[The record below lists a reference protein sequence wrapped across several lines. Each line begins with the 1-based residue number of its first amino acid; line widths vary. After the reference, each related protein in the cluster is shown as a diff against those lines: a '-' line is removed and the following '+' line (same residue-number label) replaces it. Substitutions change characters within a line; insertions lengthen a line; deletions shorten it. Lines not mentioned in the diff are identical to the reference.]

1 MSFSF
6 GNLGSNAAGGEKKTG
21 TLFGSTTAPSGGLF
35 GQSQQQPQQQQ
46 QSASSGL
53 FGGAAAPQS
62 GGLFGASQQQ
72 NAGGS
77 SLFGQ
82 PQQQQ
87 NAGSGLFGQS
97 QQQAQQQQQPSI
109 PNWGMSQQQ
118 QQQQQGQQ
126 QQQPAFNNSL
136 FGASLQPAP
145 PLNQSQAQ
153 TIQQQR
159 EGLPQLRQS
168 STQAFAAGSVSGHR
182 EKSVVEQIR
191 TLNAKW
197 DPENPNCVFQHYF
210 YNSVKPEEAPFYGP
224 SAGEDER
231 KWEEALSNKPSAGA
245 IPVLARGFE
254 QVAERIRQQAAAVT
268 ALRTRLHEIN
278 NSLTLLKDAHELN
291 VASRITEAKRKHI
304 VFTQRTLALATKVQ
318 ILRNRGYV
326 MDQQEE
332 DLKKKLCELEK
343 QTFDPVL
350 GGRQQEIWARMSG
363 VRERARILQ
372 EETEKIGKSIENQQN
387 GELLSDDDQK
397 ALEKVR
403 FDASH
408 TQAHVL
414 IQSNSSLGTTTGNS
428 NISRSGSTT
437 QRMSTTCG
445 RRSSRRGL
453 QSARMAAEHVLEC
466 TIYNHLEIRL
476 WRKNVALRDTSD
488 RRIASVLEFNHSSI
502 ESVLPPSGPWSSPL
516 PVIR

>member
-1 MSFSF
+1 MSGFSF
-6 GNLGSNAAGGEKKTG
+6 GNLGGNTATTEKKTG
-21 TLFGSTTAPSGGLF
+21 TLFGSTTAPAGGLF
-35 GQSQQQPQQQQ
+35 GQSQQQQQP
-46 QSASSGL
+46 A
-53 FGGAAAPQS
+53 QS
-62 GGLFGASQQQ
+62 GGLFGSTAAAPQTNSLFGSSTQQNTGGGGLFGQPQQQQQ
-72 NAGGS
+72 NAGA

-87 NAGSGLFGQS
+87 QQQQNAGASLFGQ
-97 QQQAQQQQQPSI
+97 P
-109 PNWGMSQQQ
+109 

-126 QQQPAFNNSL
+126 QQQQQFSNSL
-136 FGASLQPAP
+136 FGTSLQPAP

-153 TIQQQR
+153 TLQQQR

-168 STQAFAAGSVSGHR
+168 SAQPFAAGSVSGHR

-191 TLNAKW
+191 ILNDKW
-197 DPENPNCVFQHYF
+197 DPANPNCVFQHYF

-224 SAGEDER
+224 SPGEDER

-254 QVAERIRQQAAAVT
+254 QVAERIKQQAAAVT

-332 DLKKKLCELEK
+332 ELKKKLAELEK

-350 GGRQQEIWARMSG
+350 GGRQEEIWARMSG

-372 EETEKIGKSIENQQN
+372 AETEKMGKSIESQQN
-387 GELLSDDDQK
+387 GELLSEEDQK
-397 ALEKVR
+397 ALEKLLKDYDRQLEHLKKWV
-403 FDASH
+403 DE
-408 TQAHVL
+408 TKEEYETWETDKQA
-414 IQSNSSLGTTTGNS
+414 
-428 NISRSGSTT
+428 RPAK
-437 QRMSTTCG
+437 R
-445 RRSSRRGL
+445 
-453 QSARMAAEHVLEC
+453 
-466 TIYNHLEIRL
+466 
-476 WRKNVALRDTSD
+476 
-488 RRIASVLEFNHSSI
+488 
-502 ESVLPPSGPWSSPL
+502 
-516 PVIR
+516 

>member
-1 MSFSF
+1 MSGFSF
-6 GNLGSNAAGGEKKTG
+6 GNLGGNTATTEKKTG
-21 TLFGSTTAPSGGLF
+21 TLFGSTTAPAGGLF
-35 GQSQQQPQQQQ
+35 GQSQQQQQP
-46 QSASSGL
+46 A
-53 FGGAAAPQS
+53 QS
-62 GGLFGASQQQ
+62 GGLFGSTAAAPQTNSLFGSSTQQNTGGGGLFGQPQQQQQ
-72 NAGGS
+72 NAGA

-87 NAGSGLFGQS
+87 QQQNAGASLFGQ
-97 QQQAQQQQQPSI
+97 P
-109 PNWGMSQQQ
+109 

-126 QQQPAFNNSL
+126 QQQQQFSNSL
-136 FGASLQPAP
+136 FGTSLQPAP

-153 TIQQQR
+153 TLQQQR

-168 STQAFAAGSVSGHR
+168 SAQPFAAGSVSGHR

-191 TLNAKW
+191 ILNDKW
-197 DPENPNCVFQHYF
+197 DPANPNCVFQHYF

-224 SAGEDER
+224 SPGEDER

-254 QVAERIRQQAAAVT
+254 QVAERIKQQAAAVT

-332 DLKKKLCELEK
+332 ELKKKLAELEK

-350 GGRQQEIWARMSG
+350 GGRQEEIWARMSG

-372 EETEKIGKSIENQQN
+372 AETEKMGKSIESQQN
-387 GELLSDDDQK
+387 GELLSEEDQK
-397 ALEKVR
+397 ALEKLLKDYDRQLEHLKKWV
-403 FDASH
+403 DE
-408 TQAHVL
+408 TKEEYETWETDKQA
-414 IQSNSSLGTTTGNS
+414 
-428 NISRSGSTT
+428 RPAK
-437 QRMSTTCG
+437 R
-445 RRSSRRGL
+445 
-453 QSARMAAEHVLEC
+453 
-466 TIYNHLEIRL
+466 
-476 WRKNVALRDTSD
+476 
-488 RRIASVLEFNHSSI
+488 
-502 ESVLPPSGPWSSPL
+502 
-516 PVIR
+516 

>member
-6 GNLGSNAAGGEKKTG
+6 GNLGSNLGSTEKKTG
-21 TLFGSTTAPSGGLF
+21 TLFGSTTAPAGGLF

-46 QSASSGL
+46 QQQQPAQSGL
-53 FGGAAAPQS
+53 FGSSAAPQS
-62 GGLFGASQQQ
+62 NSLFGAPQQQ
-72 NAGGS
+72 NTGGS

-87 NAGSGLFGQS
+87 QNAGSSMFGQQQQQQQQQQNAGS
-97 QQQAQQQQQPSI
+97 SVWGQPPQQQQQQQAQQQQQ
-109 PNWGMSQQQ
+109 
-118 QQQQQGQQ
+118 Q
-126 QQQPAFNNSL
+126 QQQPSFNNSL

-168 STQAFAAGSVSGHR
+168 SAQPFAAGSVSGHR

-191 TLNAKW
+191 ILNDKW
-197 DPENPNCVFQHYF
+197 DPLNPNCVFQHYF
-210 YNSVKPEEAPFYGP
+210 YNAVKPEEAPFYGP

-332 DLKKKLCELEK
+332 ELKKKLSELEK

-350 GGRQQEIWARMSG
+350 GGRQEEIWARMSG

-372 EETEKIGKSIENQQN
+372 EETEKVGKSIENQQN
-387 GELLSDDDQK
+387 GELLSEDDQK

-403 FDASH
+403 FATLH
-408 TQAHVL
+408 IEEHMLTL
-414 IQSNSSLGTTTGNS
+414 CNSSSGITTGNL
-428 NISRSGSTT
+428 NILRSGSTI
-437 QRMSTTCG
+437 QKKSTMCG
-445 RRSSRRGL
+445 RRRSCHGR
-453 QSARMAAEHVLEC
+453 QSAKLTVDCDVYTC
-466 TIYNHLEIRL
+466 TIMERFFL
-476 WRKNVALRDTSD
+476 WKPGHCVVPAID
-488 RRIASVLEFNHSSI
+488 A
-502 ESVLPPSGPWSSPL
+502 
-516 PVIR
+516 

>member
-6 GNLGSNAAGGEKKTG
+6 GNLGSNGAGAEKKTG
-21 TLFGSTTAPSGGLF
+21 TLFGSSTAPAGGLF

-46 QSASSGL
+46 QQQPASSGL
-53 FGGAAAPQS
+53 FGGAPASQS
-62 GGLFGASQQQ
+62 GGLFGAPQQQ

-87 NAGSGLFGQS
+87 NAGSSLFGQP

-109 PNWGMSQQQ
+109 SNWGMSQQQ
-118 QQQQQGQQ
+118 QPQQGQQ

-145 PLNQSQAQ
+145 LLNQSQAQ

-191 TLNAKW
+191 TLNDKW
-197 DPENPNCVFQHYF
+197 DPQNPNCVFQHYF

-254 QVAERIRQQAAAVT
+254 QVAERIRQQSAAVT

-326 MDQQEE
+326 MDHQEE
-332 DLKKKLCELEK
+332 ELKKKLGELEK

-403 FDASH
+403 FIMLY
-408 TQAHVL
+408 TGGYVL
-414 IQSNSSLGTTTGNS
+414 TQSNSSSGTTTGS
-428 NISRSGSTT
+428 SSTSRSGSMT
-437 QRMSTTCG
+437 QRTSTRCG
-445 RRSSRRGL
+445 RRRSRRGL
-453 QSARMAAEHVLEC
+453 RSAKLAVEDVMEC
-466 TIYNHLEIRL
+466 TIYNYLERCL
-476 WRKNVALRDTSD
+476 WRENGAQRYTST
-488 RRIASVLEFNHSSI
+488 RRMANVLEFIDNGI
-502 ESVLPPSGPWSSPL
+502 ESVSQT
-516 PVIR
+516 